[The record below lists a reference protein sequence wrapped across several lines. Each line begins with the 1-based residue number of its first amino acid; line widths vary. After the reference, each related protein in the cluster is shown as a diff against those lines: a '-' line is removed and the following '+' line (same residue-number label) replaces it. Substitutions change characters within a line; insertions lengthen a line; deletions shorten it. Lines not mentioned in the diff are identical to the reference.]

1 MRMAGRFSLKVP
13 KVIWFRTRGPHM
25 LLTMEHNYSQVASSQ
40 LQSEDYDDFK
50 RWQERQHGTG
60 RKIRTVVVLVF
71 SCAMYY
77 VEYSAMKTRN
87 DQMRIRNEQVLAQYS
102 ALKAQ
107 YDRIEAKKDETLAR
121 YSALKAQYDQIEAK
135 RSETLGNDS
144 ALKAQYDQI
153 EAKKDA
159 LKSQYDRIEAMRN
172 ESLAEYCASKA
183 QHAGINAKK
192 SDNIPNSLKT
202 PQ

>member
-1 MRMAGRFSLKVP
+1 MRMAGRFSLIVP
-13 KVIWFRTRGPHM
+13 KVIWPRTSGPHM
-25 LLTMEHNYSQVASSQ
+25 LLTMEQNYSQVASSQ

-60 RKIRTVVVLVF
+60 RKIRTVVVLLF

-77 VEYSAMKTRN
+77 VEYSAMKNRN
-87 DQMRIRNEQVLAQYS
+87 DQMRIRNEQVLAQ
-102 ALKAQ
+102 
-107 YDRIEAKKDETLAR
+107 

-159 LKSQYDRIEAMRN
+159 LKAQYDRIEAMRN
-172 ESLAEYCASKA
+172 ESLAEYCASKP
-183 QHAGINAKK
+183 QYAGIDAKK
-192 SDNIPNSLKT
+192 NDSIPNSLKT